1 MGKNKFFAKLGLCVL
16 SAVLGAAAFASCAD
30 SDSGKDISNNDQS
43 GGKTNVEESISETMT
58 KEAFFAELEK
68 REEISIAAKK
78 WDTVNVKGTV
88 TKNGVSVNVNMQNAK
103 IHHSEEVRDSKDLSY
118 VDIVYDGGAIGG
130 FPGGISI
137 FRLSEVLKEL
147 LDDKYSVK
155 FEKINTQLKLTSN
168 TEDSWG
174 ETIIGND
181 GYITYCKSTYII
193 GNDLVEMEL
202 SLSGFSGKYS
212 IVKAMAVNSF
222 IEKLTELQNKAPKY
236 TAVMCGGNELTI
248 VDGYIKIHEDNTQ
261 KSLLIGADGM
271 QKRIARAENE
281 KTKIEAAREDGAYTL
296 KIYGELTEI
305 YVFNND
311 GYLQNYM
318 ELFNGKTVRSIVL
331 SDYRE

>member
-16 SAVLGAAAFASCAD
+16 SAVLGAAAFASCANND
-30 SDSGKDISNNDQS
+30 SDKDISNNDQS

-58 KEAFFAELEK
+58 KEEFFAELEK
-68 REEISIAAKK
+68 REEVSIAAKK
-78 WDTVNVKGTV
+78 WDTVNVKGTI
-88 TKNGVSVNVNMQNAK
+88 TKKGVSVNVNMQNAK
-103 IHHSEEVRDSKDLSY
+103 IHHSEEVYNAKDLSY
-118 VDIVYDGGAIGG
+118 VDIVYDDGAIGDVLD
-130 FPGGISI
+130 GIFI
-137 FRLSEVLKEL
+137 FRLTVLKEV

-155 FEKINTQLKLTSN
+155 FEKIDTQLKLTSN
-168 TEDSWG
+168 TEGECG

-181 GYITYCKSTYII
+181 GYITYCNSTYII
-193 GNDLVEMEL
+193 GDDLVEVEL